1 MQTEFNFDEDDD
13 TRNALLSPP
22 SRSAAADFVPIGEL
36 AQAVILKLA
45 SKYPR
50 IRCGRPERGG
60 SDRPR

>member
-1 MQTEFNFDEDDD
+1 MQIEFEFDEDDD
-13 TRNALLSPP
+13 TRNALLPSS

-50 IRCGRPERGG
+50 IRCWRSKGG
-60 SDRPR
+60 NSDRQR